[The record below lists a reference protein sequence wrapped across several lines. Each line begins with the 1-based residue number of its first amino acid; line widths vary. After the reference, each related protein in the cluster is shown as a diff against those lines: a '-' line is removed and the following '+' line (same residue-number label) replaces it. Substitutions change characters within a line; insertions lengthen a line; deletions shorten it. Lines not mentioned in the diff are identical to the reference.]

1 MREVEDVLL
10 TAVVRVLLHVALI
23 EHFVVIFPFLDIGD
37 FLQVVRGPTVL
48 LLLTVLP
55 VLLAVFIQL
64 NIQLLRVQHEVLV
77 QHLLA
82 GGLFCCELSC
92 FSIGLAYCFP
102 FVKSI
107 IKVLI
112 LFLKLVPDC
121 KHVLTHI
128 LLGLPILRGQLVNAR
143 FQRLQ
148 LGLQVRLHQL
158 YLSLL
163 HVLWLVVDPLLK

>member
-1 MREVEDVLL
+1 ML
-10 TAVVRVLLHVALI
+10 A
-23 EHFVVIFPFLDIGD
+23 
-37 FLQVVRGPTVL
+37 
-48 LLLTVLP
+48 VLP

-64 NIQLLRVQHEVLV
+64 NVQLLRVQHEVFV

-82 GGLFCCELSC
+82 GGLFCCELRRL
-92 FSIGLAYCFP
+92 SIGLAYCFP

-107 IKVLI
+107 IKVLV
-112 LFLKLVPDC
+112 LFLQLVPDC
-121 KHVLTHI
+121 EHFLTNI
-128 LLGLPILRGQLVNAR
+128 LLGLPILRSKLINAR

-163 HVLWLVVDPLLK
+163 HVLWLVVDPLLKRGD